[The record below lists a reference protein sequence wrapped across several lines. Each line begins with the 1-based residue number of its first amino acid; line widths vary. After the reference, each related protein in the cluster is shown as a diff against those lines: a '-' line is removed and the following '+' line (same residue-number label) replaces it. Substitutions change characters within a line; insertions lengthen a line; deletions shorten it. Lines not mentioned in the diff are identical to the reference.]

1 MLRACF
7 VLSNIYWQAA
17 SHRKWICVHSSI
29 WDVLWIRGCGIW
41 QASCLS
47 SLCLCQK
54 TPLTILDLP
63 SCVASQ
69 LKWRVAVQL
78 RDYIVS
84 KLAGYTGSWRLV
96 RLISASLSKIFG
108 TSITVLITPI
118 PAKFWA
124 CVVPKRTIE
133 YPIPNYHVVSHVCLR
148 IFTCSVNSCMSM
160 WEYPW

>member
-1 MLRACF
+1 MNLCAQQYMRCA
-7 VLSNIYWQAA
+7 VD
-17 SHRKWICVHSSI
+17 KG
-29 WDVLWIRGCGIW
+29 LWN
-41 QASCLS
+41 L
-47 SLCLCQK
+47 
-54 TPLTILDLP
+54 TLTILDLP

-78 RDYIVS
+78 RDYMVS
-84 KLAGYTGSWRLV
+84 KLAGYIGSWRLV

-108 TSITVLITPI
+108 TSIAVLITPI

-133 YPIPNYHVVSHVCLR
+133 YPTPNYHVVSHVCLS

-160 WEYPW
+160 WVDLSAYCICVEQGYVLWTMLW